1 MKSRQ
6 RVAVVLVKIRAV
18 IVMKARVTR
27 SEIKLAS
34 TTTMALVM
42 TTLYTDTPMYCESLS
57 RYFYVARLP
66 GHIDTHHKKKAF
78 VGVQDTQPRLRV
90 LRTANFNLK

>member
-1 MKSRQ
+1 M
-6 RVAVVLVKIRAV
+6 VLVKIRAV

-42 TTLYTDTPMYCESLS
+42 TTLYTDTPMYCESL
-57 RYFYVARLP
+57 RAGIF
-66 GHIDTHHKKKAF
+66 TW
-78 VGVQDTQPRLRV
+78 RV
-90 LRTANFNLK
+90 SQAI

>member
-42 TTLYTDTPMYCESLS
+42 TTLYTDTPMYCESL
-57 RYFYVARLP
+57 RAGIF
-66 GHIDTHHKKKAF
+66 TW
-78 VGVQDTQPRLRV
+78 RV
-90 LRTANFNLK
+90 SHAI